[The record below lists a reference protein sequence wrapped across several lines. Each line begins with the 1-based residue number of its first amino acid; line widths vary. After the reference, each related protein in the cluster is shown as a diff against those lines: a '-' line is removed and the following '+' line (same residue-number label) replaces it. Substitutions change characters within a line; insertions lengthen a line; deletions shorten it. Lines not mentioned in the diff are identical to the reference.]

1 MAQAGVSEVACA
13 AGVYLASFRGKENM
27 GALLE
32 SIHTPADLKRL
43 SFAQMA
49 ELAEQ
54 IRAFLIQT
62 LAKTGGHLGPNLGVV
77 ELTLALHAV
86 FNTPEDKL
94 LFDVSHQAYIHKI
107 LTGRL
112 DRFATIRQPGGL
124 NGFMLRTES
133 EHDAFGAGHA
143 GTALSA
149 ALGMAVARDLA
160 GGTENVIAVAGDAA
174 FTNGISFEALNNI
187 GEQTKRLIIVL
198 NDNEWSIDRNV
209 GAIARY
215 FHKIVTNA
223 HYQQLHESAKRIVQ
237 KIGGK
242 TAVTL
247 ARRAEEA
254 AKSML
259 WPSILFEEFGLEYF
273 GPIDGHNLPLLVE
286 TFKFLKGIDRPVLL
300 HVLTQKGRGY
310 QPALDGQKKFH
321 GLGPYDAKTGNTKPA
336 GLPTYSEVFANT
348 LVELANKNDRIVA
361 ITAAMPNGTGLDL
374 FRPHHPKRYFDV
386 GIAEEHAVVFAAG
399 MATRG
404 FRPVCAIYSTFLQRA
419 FDPIVHDVALQKLPV
434 VFCMDRAGLSGDD
447 GPTHHGLFDISY
459 LRGIPE
465 MVLMAPKDED
475 ELADM
480 MATAVQLPGPSAI
493 RYPRGVVA
501 GVECK
506 AEPQLLT
513 VGKAEVIEDGS
524 DVAILG
530 LGPMVALAKELGSRL
545 DRDGFSAAVINPR
558 FVKPLDRD
566 LLAAYA
572 RRVAAFV
579 TFEDHVKMGGFGAA
593 VIEALED
600 MGSPVPVVRIGWPDQ
615 FIEHGKIEDLRTRY
629 GLTVEAAQAQVLP
642 LVAHRRRAT
651 LVAS

>member
-1 MAQAGVSEVACA
+1 
-13 AGVYLASFRGKENM
+13 M

-506 AEPQLLT
+506 AEPQVLT